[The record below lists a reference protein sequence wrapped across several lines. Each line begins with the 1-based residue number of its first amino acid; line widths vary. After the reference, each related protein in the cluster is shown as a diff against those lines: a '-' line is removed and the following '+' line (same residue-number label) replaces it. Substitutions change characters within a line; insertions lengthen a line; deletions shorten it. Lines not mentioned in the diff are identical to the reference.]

1 MSNVFQGMQQ
11 GRADAGQAA
20 TEMYG
25 DKYGSG
31 NALQQA
37 LMRLQATD
45 AFGMGEE
52 EEDEN
57 GVKRRK
63 RRPMPQDDLS
73 SFVSLRPGQSAG
85 GNMMDLYSRLYSS
98 YGGRPTR
105 GGLLGD

>member
-1 MSNVFQGMQQ
+1 MSNVFQGMKQ
-11 GRADAGQAA
+11 GGMDAAA
-20 TEMYG
+20 SATDMYG
-25 DKYGSG
+25 DKNGSG
-31 NALQQA
+31 NQLQKA

-63 RRPMPQDDLS
+63 RRPMPQEDLS
-73 SFVSLRPGQSAG
+73 SFVSLRPGQGAG
-85 GNMMDLYSRLYSS
+85 GDMMGLYNRLYSS
-98 YGGRPTR
+98 YGGRQTR

>member
-1 MSNVFQGMQQ
+1 MSNVFKGMQQ
-11 GRADAGQAA
+11 GRTDAAESA
-20 TEMYG
+20 TEIYG
-25 DKYGSG
+25 DKYGAG
-31 NALQQA
+31 NELQKA

-52 EEDEN
+52 EVDEN

-63 RRPMPQDDLS
+63 RRPMPMDDLS
-73 SFVSLRPGQSAG
+73 SFVSLRPGQGAG
-85 GNMMDLYSRLYSS
+85 GNMMDLYNRLYSS